1 MTTPGRTATGVS
13 AWALGLLVL
22 LPVPMLGSL
31 AAGGAMVAAYGSLSR
46 QGPLAKANAAAARR
60 WGAVFLL
67 VSTGL
72 LVLQLALSVPR
83 LFGTPQPVG
92 FLPRGIPFSVFALLC
107 VVPLVVVVRGGLRAR
122 RGELVRRPC
131 GGRAS
136 WPSRWSFRPGRS
148 RCRCRGRRPCGP
160 VGS

>member
-1 MTTPGRTATGVS
+1 MTTSGGTATGVS
-13 AWALGLLVL
+13 AWALGLLIL

-31 AAGGAMVAAYGSLSR
+31 AAGGAMIAAYGSLSR

-92 FLPRGIPFSVFALLC
+92 FLPLGIPIVLYALVC
-107 VVPLVVVVRGGLRAR
+107 VVHLVVVVRGTLQAR
-122 RGELVRRPC
+122 RGELVRP
-131 GGRAS
+131 
-136 WPSRWSFRPGRS
+136 SFR
-148 RCRCRGRRPCGP
+148 RRTP
-160 VGS
+160 

>member
-1 MTTPGRTATGVS
+1 MTPPGRTATGVS
-13 AWALGLLVL
+13 AWALGLLIL

-46 QGPLAKANAAAARR
+46 QGALAKANAASARS
-60 WGAVFLL
+60 WGAVFLV

-92 FLPRGIPFSVFALLC
+92 FLPLGIPIVLYALVC
-107 VVPLVVVVRGGLRAR
+107 VVHLVVVVRGTLQAR
-122 RGELVRRPC
+122 RGELVRP
-131 GGRAS
+131 
-136 WPSRWSFRPGRS
+136 SFR
-148 RCRCRGRRPCGP
+148 RRTP
-160 VGS
+160 